1 MAAAGRP
8 LAGTGAG
15 PGRSG
20 QPRGGAARAAAGRG
34 RGGRPREHV
43 LRDVRARIGD
53 ERAGS
58 MDNLLDFLEAG
69 PKMRKWYG
77 QEDFD
82 PSKNQKPEGGG
93 PEEEEGGPEE
103 EPEATDHVLVLGA
116 ESALGELVILK
127 LVLARQKV
135 VTLVKDRE
143 QSEAEWGPFVKC
155 VQGNVG
161 SANDIAK
168 CLRVAKAA
176 ILPDELGALEEA
188 VRALGGAPG
197 VSHVVLVSA
206 ADASASGMGLM
217 LSKLFDS
224 EAVLSDAAREAAVA
238 GLGLPYTIVRAGE
251 IGGMEARD
259 GLAREAVQGL
269 RAAIEAAQGT

>member
-8 LAGTGAG
+8 RAGKDAGAC
-15 PGRSG
+15 RSG

-34 RGGRPREHV
+34 RGGRPHV
-43 LRDVRARIGD
+43 LLRRDVRARIGD
-53 ERAGS
+53 ERAGK

-82 PSKNQKPEGGG
+82 PSKNQNPEGGG
-93 PEEEEGGPEE
+93 PEEGKPE

-269 RAAIEAAQGT
+269 RAAMEAA